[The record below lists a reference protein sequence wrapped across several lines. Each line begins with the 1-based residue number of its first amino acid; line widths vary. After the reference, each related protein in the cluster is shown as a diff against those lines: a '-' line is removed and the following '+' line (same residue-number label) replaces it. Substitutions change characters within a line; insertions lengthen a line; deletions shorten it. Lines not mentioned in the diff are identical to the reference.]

1 MMIIMIIQKGLLPAP
16 ELPIKLWCKM
26 WQFRAVN
33 NLLFIVHGCGFQI
46 RKNQDY
52 WDQGYV

>member
-1 MMIIMIIQKGLLPAP
+1 MN
-16 ELPIKLWCKM
+16 LWCKI

-46 RKNQDY
+46 SKKTKKQKTHTKKTKITIIQDY